1 MDIVGWVILKWLKY
15 DMKAWIEFRW
25 VWRSPRNELVWKW

>member
-1 MDIVGWVILKWLKY
+1 MDVIGWLVLKWLKYTY

-25 VWRSPRNELVWKW
+25 VRRSPRR